1 MAYVKA
7 AERHEQI
14 VTAEGLCACS
24 SADPRPANSTPSAVP
39 TGRELC
45 WNR

>member
-14 VTAEGLCACS
+14 VVAAIRVLSAGLRVAQEVAQALS
-24 SADPRPANSTPSAVP
+24 VEA
-39 TGRELC
+39 G
-45 WNR
+45 